1 MSKILNPL
9 VWRFMVANVCLRSSQ
24 HQIMHCSH
32 SLGVGTFPIWT
43 PWEPCLSEIFFD
55 FRVQR
60 KQCDSIICD
69 VLLERL
75 SVRLAEGSYLLN
87 LFYIFVLRKLRTAN
101 CMCST
106 VIHCYHWCFRKRT
119 NAASAYIIICMITR
133 DVGGAEARCKGNADN
148 YLGIC
153 DRLELASILISHF
166 AAWLSPGSVNKK
178 MLFSTVYF
186 LLLSLELH
194 VCRCR

>member
-1 MSKILNPL
+1 ML
-9 VWRFMVANVCLRSSQ
+9 VSVCWVGGFESEVQTNNSRGIHVCQRFFSIS
-24 HQIMHCSH
+24 
-32 SLGVGTFPIWT
+32 
-43 PWEPCLSEIFFD
+43 
-55 FRVQR
+55 
-60 KQCDSIICD
+60 KQCDFIICD

-133 DVGGAEARCKGNADN
+133 DVGGADARCKGNADN

-166 AAWLSPGSVNKK
+166 AA
-178 MLFSTVYF
+178 
-186 LLLSLELH
+186 
-194 VCRCR
+194 